1 VAADFGIA
9 VAVTIGAA
17 ALTTF
22 TSYKLSLLRKNEEAD
37 GQAGPEASAIGAD
50 AALRE
55 VAESV
60 VSNECASKKLLPSER
75 ATRES
80 DPAARDAVLEWV
92 QKTRRAT
99 LEQER
104 RIVVAP
110 GDGEWIGGG
119 VAINAAINARGL
131 DPARLQVARSCWA
144 PLEKDSYWAQ
154 MMRTFDGCL
163 TTTLAYTW
171 NIFISDLIFYP
182 ILHAFP
188 ELQSSLEYCLLE
200 IGRAIVFFVPAALLY
215 ARSHSKV
222 KPTDASEPA
231 TFRHRLHVHL
241 VEAAISLAGAALAAA
256 MYDFCTIWLAEKT
269 STGGGIG
276 LAFAMYAF
284 LCVIA
289 LAAARRFGW
298 GPSFFRR
305 EIDTTTA

>member
-1 VAADFGIA
+1 
-9 VAVTIGAA
+9 
-17 ALTTF
+17 
-22 TSYKLSLLRKNEEAD
+22 
-37 GQAGPEASAIGAD
+37 
-50 AALRE
+50 
-55 VAESV
+55 
-60 VSNECASKKLLPSER
+60 
-75 ATRES
+75 
-80 DPAARDAVLEWV
+80 
-92 QKTRRAT
+92 
-99 LEQER
+99 
-104 RIVVAP
+104 
-110 GDGEWIGGG
+110 
-119 VAINAAINARGL
+119 
-131 DPARLQVARSCWA
+131 LQVARSCWA

-305 EIDTTTA
+305 EIDTTTAYAFWYPFSDSLEYIPGYDVDGIEGALITTGTAIVATVVLGLIASKLDSAIQPPPPPPPEGSPSVPKPRTGHTPTTSHASNPHASNPAIGDGLEYGGAHIAHLGDGLAMMHMNGRL